1 MVNSFSKEERVAF
14 EQMLEGFTDGLIM
27 SRNVNT
33 YGTNGQLMERT
44 NDTIWRP
51 QPYIGLLQDRVV
63 GTPVVAR
70 NRVQLAV
77 PSRLGF
83 RKNDTFE
90 LDAEEMRDAL
100 QEGRLAESSAFKLA
114 SAINSAVLDVA
125 TQQATLVVT
134 RTTAAGSYDDVAL
147 CDTIMNEQGVQQDQ
161 RYLALNTR
169 DYNGMAGNLAGRQ
182 NLIAGKTLTAYER
195 SQVGMVASFD
205 TYKLDV
211 GRRIVAASGGGSI
224 TVDTRTSAAQYWV
237 PKATSTASTGEVGNV
252 DNRYQTITLSSNT
265 NVRAG
270 DCFTVGGIE
279 AVHQITKEGTGQP
292 KTYRVISVGASN
304 TVIISPPIISAQGG
318 TDQENEYK
326 NCIVTPAASAPV
338 TFLNVD
344 ATGYNVF
351 WRKPAIELLPGRYA
365 VPGDQGVAVMRA
377 STDQGIEVVMSKR
390 FDNSTFKTFY
400 TVDVLFGVVM
410 TAPEM
415 AGVLLFNQ
423 VP

>member
-1 MVNSFSKEERVAF
+1 MANSFSKEERVAF

-63 GTPVVAR
+63 GTPVAAR
-70 NRVQLAV
+70 NRVQLSV

-134 RTTAAGSYDDVAL
+134 RSTAAGNYDDVAL

-182 NLIAGKTLTAYER
+182 NLVAGKTLTAYER
-195 SQVGMVASFD
+195 AQVGMVAGFD

-211 GRRIVAASGGGSI
+211 GRRILAASGGASI
-224 TVDTRTSAAQYWV
+224 TVDTRTSANQYWV
-237 PKATSTASTGEVGNV
+237 PKATSTATTGEVGNV
-252 DNRYQTITLSSNT
+252 DNRYQTITLSSNA

-270 DCFTVGGIE
+270 DCFTIGGSE
-279 AVHQITKEGTGQP
+279 AVHQVTKEGTGQP

-304 TVIISPPIISAQGG
+304 TVVISPPIISAQGG
-318 TDQENEYK
+318 TDPELEYR
-326 NCIVTPAASAPV
+326 NCIVTPSATAPI
-338 TFLNVD
+338 TFLNID
-344 ATGYNVF
+344 PTGYNVF

-377 STDQGIEVVMSKR
+377 ATDQGIEVVMSKK